1 MWLRDGVLAGVTAG
15 TAGFLPGL
23 TKGCSLDT
31 EERAARALGG
41 GMGTPARRC
50 GPMPSARVGSG
61 RILLGSTKE

>member
-1 MWLRDGVLAGVTAG
+1 MWPRDGVLAGVTAG

-31 EERAARALGG
+31 EGGAARALGRVV
-41 GMGTPARRC
+41 GTPAKRC